1 MKKFLVERSI
11 NSGAALPTASIL
23 AARQAGSVKMARN
36 ARFDVLF
43 QPVRIGPVTAPNRF
57 YAVPHASGMTN
68 TMPRMRAGF
77 REMKAEGGWGVVC
90 TGYVSVHPTADD
102 SPLPYATL
110 WDENDVRS
118 HALMTEAVHKHGAL
132 AGIELWHGGGSVSNK
147 TSRLAPLSPSG
158 LSWMATHV
166 GFMGHQRSKA
176 MDAADIRNLLR
187 WQAEAARKAKRAGF
201 DIVYVYAGM
210 GYLPYEFLL
219 PEWNLRTDEYGGSV
233 ANRVRMVR
241 ELLEVTK
248 EAVGDK
254 CAVALRI
261 SLEELRGR
269 PSERAASEAHEV
281 VELLRDLPDL
291 WDVKMDSSPTDCA
304 PSRFTAEGS
313 HEPII
318 NFVKQITKKPVV
330 GVGRFTSPDTM
341 VSQIRR
347 GVLDLIGGARPSI
360 ADPFLPR
367 KIDEG
372 REQDIRECI
381 GCNICISSW
390 HDSVPV
396 RCTQNPTIGEEWRR
410 GWHPERYAAAGSS
423 ASVLIVGGG
432 PAGLECALT
441 FARRGYQVSLAEAA
455 DNFGGRLRF
464 ETTLPGL
471 ATWGRVLD
479 WRLGQ
484 LQRLANVTL
493 YAGNELTVTDILELE
508 HERVVIAT
516 GARWTRMLYSPLELP
531 VGELELPHVYTPD
544 DIAAGAY
551 LDGPIVVF
559 DYDNYYMGS
568 AIAEHLTAAA
578 DSVTYVTPAGH
589 ASAWAIMTNEQP
601 QVHRALAQAGVRVH
615 TLSRV
620 TRFELGELTIANLF
634 TGEERRLPCR
644 SLVIVGARVA
654 RDELYQALMTH
665 QRELGPAGILSV
677 DRIGDAVAPGAIAHA
692 VYSGHRYA
700 RELDAPAGSE
710 LYQRDAPIVVDPPI
724 LYQAGTATRGARY
737 R

>member
-1 MKKFLVERSI
+1 VASAFLVTLYWNETGRGPGGKNMR
-11 NSGAALPTASIL
+11 NS
-23 AARQAGSVKMARN
+23 
-36 ARFDVLF
+36 RFDILF
-43 QPVRIGPVTAPNRF
+43 EPVRIGPVTAPNRF

-77 REMKAEGGWGVVC
+77 RETKAEGGWGVVC

-118 HALMTEAVHKHGAL
+118 HALMTDAVHKHGSL

-147 TSRLAPLSPSG
+147 TSRLPPLSPSG

-166 GFMGHQRSKA
+166 GFMGNQRSRA
-176 MDAADIRNLLR
+176 MDTPDIRNLLY

-233 ANRVRMVR
+233 ANRVRIVR
-241 ELLEVTK
+241 QLLEVTK
-248 EAVGDK
+248 DAVGDK

-269 PSERAASEAHEV
+269 KSERAASEAHEV
-281 VELLRDLPDL
+281 VELLAEVPDL

-313 HEPII
+313 HEPVIE
-318 NFVKQITKKPVV
+318 FVKKITGRPVV

-341 VSQIRR
+341 VSQIKR

-360 ADPFLPR
+360 ADPFLPK
-367 KIDEG
+367 KIAEG

-410 GWHPERYAAAGSS
+410 GWHPENYTSAARNA
-423 ASVLIVGGG
+423 AVLIVGGG

-479 WRLGQ
+479 WRMGQ
-484 LQRLANVTL
+484 LQKLSNVTL
-493 YAGNELTVTDILELE
+493 YAGNQLSVDDILELE
-508 HERVVIAT
+508 HQRVVIAS

-531 VGELELPHVYTPD
+531 VEDLEHPHVYTPD
-544 DIAAGAY
+544 DVAAGAY
-551 LDGPIVVF
+551 LEGPVVVF

-568 AIAEHLTAAA
+568 AIAEHLTRSA
-578 DSVTYVTPAGH
+578 DDVTYVTPAGH
-589 ASAWAIMTNEQP
+589 VSAWAIMTNEQP
-601 QVHRALAQAGVRVH
+601 QVHRALAKAGVRAH

-620 TRFELGELTIANLF
+620 VRFEMGEVTIANLF
-634 TGEERRLPCR
+634 TAEERRLPCR
-644 SLVIVGARVA
+644 SLVIVGARVV
-654 RDELYQALMTH
+654 RDDLYQSLMRRQT
-665 QRELGPAGILSV
+665 ELEPAGILSV
-677 DRIGDAVAPGAIAHA
+677 ARVGDALAPGAIVHA

-700 RELDAPAGSE
+700 RELDTPAE
-710 LYQRDAPIVVDPPI
+710 NHLYRRDAPIIESTPV
-724 LYQAGTATRGARY
+724 LYDAGI
-737 R
+737 

>member
-1 MKKFLVERSI
+1 
-11 NSGAALPTASIL
+11 
-23 AARQAGSVKMARN
+23 MARN
-36 ARFDVLF
+36 SRFDILF
-43 QPVRIGPVTAPNRF
+43 EPVRIGPVTAPNRF

-68 TMPRMRAGF
+68 IMPRMRAGF
-77 REMKAEGGWGVVC
+77 RETKAEGGWGVVC

-118 HALMTEAVHKHGAL
+118 HALMTEAVHRHGSL

-147 TSRLAPLSPSG
+147 TSRLPPLSPSG

-166 GFMGHQRSKA
+166 GFMGNQRSKA
-176 MDAADIRNLLR
+176 MDATDIRNLLR
-187 WQAEAARKAKRAGF
+187 WQAQAARKARRAGF

-219 PEWNLRTDEYGGSV
+219 PDWNLRSDGYGGSV
-233 ANRVRMVR
+233 ANRVRIVR

-248 EAVGDK
+248 DAVADK

-269 PSERAASEAHEV
+269 KSERAASEAHEV
-281 VELLRDLPDL
+281 VELLAEVPDL

-313 HEPII
+313 HEPVID
-318 NFVKQITKKPVV
+318 FVRKITKKPVV

-341 VSQIRR
+341 VSQVKR

-360 ADPFLPR
+360 ADPFLPK

-396 RCTQNPTIGEEWRR
+396 RCTQNPTAGEEWRR
-410 GWHPERYAAAGSS
+410 GWHPERYAVS
-423 ASVLIVGGG
+423 ASGSAASATRTGAILIVGGG

-464 ETTLPGL
+464 ETSLPGL
-471 ATWGRVLD
+471 APWGRVLD

-484 LQRLANVTL
+484 LQRMSNVTL
-493 YAGNELTVTDILELE
+493 YAGNELSVNDILELE
-508 HERVVIAT
+508 HQRVVVAT
-516 GARWTRMLYSPLELP
+516 GARWTRRLYSPLELAAT
-531 VGELELPHVYTPD
+531 VLEQPHVYTPD
-544 DIAAGAY
+544 DVAAGAY

-568 AIAEHLTAAA
+568 AIAEHLTEAA

-589 ASAWAIMTNEQP
+589 VSAWAIMTNEQP
-601 QVHRALAQAGVRVH
+601 QVHRALAKAGVRVH
-615 TLSRV
+615 TLSLV
-620 TRFELGELTIANLF
+620 ARFELGEVVIANLF

-644 SLVIVGARVA
+644 SLVIVGARMV
-654 RDELYQALMTH
+654 RDDLYQALMLR
-665 QRELGPAGILSV
+665 QKELAPAGIASV
-677 DRIGDAVAPGAIAHA
+677 DRIGDALAPGAIAHA

-700 RELDAPAGSE
+700 RELDTPAGSE
-710 LYQRDAPIVVDPPI
+710 LYRRDAPIVQDVPV
-724 LYQAGTATRGARY
+724 LYDAGP
-737 R
+737 

>member
-1 MKKFLVERSI
+1 V
-11 NSGAALPTASIL
+11 
-23 AARQAGSVKMARN
+23 ARN
-36 ARFDVLF
+36 PRFDVLF
-43 QPVRIGPVTAPNRF
+43 EPVRIGPVTAPNRF

-77 REMKAEGGWGVVC
+77 RGTKAEGGWGVVC
-90 TGYVSVHPTADD
+90 TGYVSVHPSSDD
-102 SPLPYATL
+102 TPLPYAAL

-118 HALMTEAVHKHGAL
+118 HALMTDAVHEHGSL
-132 AGIELWHGGGSVSNK
+132 AGIELWHGGGSVSNR
-147 TSRLAPLSPSG
+147 TSRLPPLSPSG
-158 LSWMATHV
+158 ISWMATHV
-166 GFMGHQRSKA
+166 GFMANQRSKV
-176 MDAADIRNLLR
+176 MDAADIANLLR

-201 DIVYVYAGM
+201 DIIYVYAGM

-219 PEWNLRTDEYGGSV
+219 PEWNRRTDAYGGTL
-233 ANRVRMVR
+233 ANRLRIVR

-248 EAVGDK
+248 EAVGAT

-269 PSERAASEAHEV
+269 PSEHALSEAHEL
-281 VELLRDLPDL
+281 VELLADVPDL

-304 PSRFTAEGS
+304 PSRFSSEGS
-313 HEPII
+313 HEPVID
-318 NFVKQITKKPVV
+318 FVKRLTTRPVV

-347 GVLDLIGGARPSI
+347 GVLDLIGAARPSI

-381 GCNICISSW
+381 GCNICIASW

-410 GWHPERYAAAGSS
+410 GWHPERFAAPGSDS
-423 ASVLIVGGG
+423 AVLVVGGG
-432 PAGLECALT
+432 PAGLECALSI
-441 FARRGYQVSLAEAA
+441 ARRGYSVSLAESAGE
-455 DNFGGRLRF
+455 FGGRLRF
-464 ETTLPGL
+464 ETRLPGL

-484 LQRLANVTL
+484 LQRLTNVNL
-493 YAGNELTVTDILELE
+493 YPGNELSVDDILGLE
-508 HERVVIAT
+508 HPRVVIAT
-516 GARWTRMLYSPLELP
+516 GARWTRSLYSTLELP
-531 VGELELPHVYTPD
+531 VGELAGPDVYTPD
-544 DIAAGAY
+544 DIAAGVT
-551 LDGPIVVF
+551 LEGPIVVF
-559 DYDNYYMGS
+559 DFDNYYMGS
-568 AIAEHLTAAA
+568 LVAEHLARSA

-601 QVHRALAQAGVRVH
+601 QVHRALALARVAVL

-620 TRFELGELTIANLF
+620 TALADGEATIANLF
-634 TGEERRLPCR
+634 TGTERRLPCR
-644 SLVIVGARVA
+644 SIVIVGVRRASDALYHALCARA
-654 RDELYQALMTH
+654 GEFAA
-665 QRELGPAGILSV
+665 AGIVSV
-677 DRIGDAVAPGAIAHA
+677 DRIGDALAPGAIVHA

-700 RELDAPAGSE
+700 RELDCPTESAPYLRDSPLLPTAPLLYDDGSRSAACHE
-710 LYQRDAPIVVDPPI
+710 
-724 LYQAGTATRGARY
+724 
-737 R
+737 